1 MASLDELSL
10 RSIAETYGTPVFVYE
25 QKIIEERIKELKQ
38 FDVIRYAQKACSNLS
53 ILALLKSRGVVVDA
67 VSAGEIVR
75 ALKAGYVGGIR
86 EDYTSDIVFTSDL
99 LDRDALELVAHH
111 RIPVNIGSPDMIDQL
126 GEAYPG
132 APVLLRINPGF
143 GHGHSRK
150 TNTGGPFSKHG
161 IWHEELQGC
170 IERIQARKLK
180 LYGLHMHIGS
190 GSDLQNLSKVCE
202 SMVACAREVG
212 ESLRVISAGGGVP
225 VPYRQGEGRMPL
237 DSYVD
242 RWRGAK
248 REIERSIGHEVTL
261 EIEPGRYLV
270 AEAGILLAEI
280 RAIKNMGKNLFY
292 LVDAGFDNLVRPS
305 MYGAWHEISVVS
317 RDGGPLGA
325 ETDVIVAGPLCE
337 SGDVFTQGEG
347 GIVMSRLLP
356 TARVGDY
363 VVFHTAGAYG
373 ASMSSNYNTRRLAP
387 EVLVR
392 EDGVHC
398 IRERQSWDAILQ
410 FESLL
415 VP

>member
-1 MASLDELSL
+1 MASLDETSL

-38 FDVIRYAQKACSNLS
+38 FDVIRYAQKACSNISL
-53 ILALLKSRGVVVDA
+53 LALLKSRGVVVDA

-75 ALKAGYVGGIR
+75 ALKAGYVGGLR
-86 EDYTSDIVFTSDL
+86 DDYTSDIVFTSDL
-99 LDRDALELVAHH
+99 FDRDALELIAQHQ
-111 RIPVNIGSPDMIDQL
+111 IPVNIGSPDMIDQL
-126 GEAYPG
+126 SEVYPG
-132 APVLLRINPGF
+132 APVILRINPGF

-161 IWHEELQGC
+161 IWHEELSSC
-170 IERIQARKLK
+170 IERIRAKRLN

-202 SMVACAREVG
+202 SMVASAREVG
-212 ESLRVISAGGGVP
+212 EGLKVISAGGGVP

-237 DSYVD
+237 DSYVE

-248 REIERSIGHEVTL
+248 QEIESALGHKVTL

-317 RDGGPLGA
+317 RNGEPLEG
-325 ETDVIVAGPLCE
+325 ETDVVVAGPLCE

-356 TARVGDY
+356 RARVGDY
-363 VVFHTAGAYG
+363 LVFHTAGAYG

-398 IRERQSWDAILQ
+398 IRARQSWDALLQ

-415 VP
+415 EP